1 MMGTTYQ
8 KSGGH
13 MVSIEMLRKQHTDLI
28 EQVDTI
34 RILIKKDEIV
44 CNATMFYELLSKLS
58 TDLGLHLLIEDDLLY
73 PALMKY
79 SKETISDIAKRFVIE
94 LGGIKEAF
102 KKYNAKWD
110 SHETTSECWEELISE
125 TEAIAAILKKRIDTE
140 NNKLFPCI
148 EKLRSGNPW
157 FGYNNQTEKAGS
169 MIDTALPF

>member
-1 MMGTTYQ
+1 
-8 KSGGH
+8 
-13 MVSIEMLRKQHTDLI
+13 MVSIEMLRKQHADLI

-44 CNATMFYELLSKLS
+44 CNATMFHELLSKLS

-79 SKETISDIAKRFVIE
+79 SKETISDIANRFVIE
-94 LGGIKEAF
+94 LGGVKEAF
-102 KKYNAKWD
+102 KKYNAKWA
-110 SHETTSECWEELISE
+110 SHETIPECLEELISE
-125 TEAIAAILKKRIDTE
+125 TEAIAAMLKKRIDKE

-157 FGYNNQTEKAGS
+157 FGYHNQTEKAGS
-169 MIDTALPF
+169 MIDFSLPF